1 MDQLTE
7 LSAVDSKGYDY
18 ESAIRSVAEAAK
30 DADGLTLLMLQK
42 HLRDVCDAHLA
53 YLRGG

>member
-42 HLRDVCDAHLA
+42 HLKDVCDAHLA